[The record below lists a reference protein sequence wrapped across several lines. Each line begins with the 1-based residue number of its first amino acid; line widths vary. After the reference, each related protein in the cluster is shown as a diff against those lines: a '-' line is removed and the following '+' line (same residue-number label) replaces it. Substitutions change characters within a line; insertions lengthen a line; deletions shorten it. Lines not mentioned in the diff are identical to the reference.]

1 MANIGHVQPID
12 IQEEMKKSYIDYAMS
27 VIVSR
32 ALPDVKDGLKPV
44 HRRILYAMQELANT
58 PNHPYKKS
66 ARIVG
71 EVLGR
76 YHPHGDTAVYDAMV
90 RMAQDFSIRYPLV
103 DGHGNFGSMDG
114 DAPAAMRYTE
124 VRLSQIAMEM
134 LADIDKDTVDF
145 TPNFD
150 ETTKE
155 PMLLP
160 AKIPNLLINGSSGI
174 AVGMA
179 TNIPPHNL
187 VEVTDAAMYLIDHPE
202 ADMEQLMKLVPGPDF
217 PTGGMIM
224 GREGIRQAY
233 QTGRGIIT
241 IRGIAKIEEADRAGT
256 RSRIV
261 VTEIPY
267 QVNKARLIEKIA
279 DLVHERKIEG
289 IADLRDESDRT
300 GVRIVID
307 LKRDAVPNVVLNQLY
322 KYTAMQQTFGIILLA
337 LVEGRPMV
345 LTFKEILSY
354 FVAHRKDVIIRRT
367 RFELAKAEARAHIL
381 EGLRIALQFL
391 DEVIQLI
398 RSAESVDTAR
408 SGLIERFGLSEIQA
422 NAILD
427 MRLQRLTALEREKI
441 EAEYQ
446 EIQQEIQ
453 RLRAILADDQL
464 VYNIIKEDLV
474 MIRGKYGD
482 SRRTMIGAAA
492 RDINDEDLIPE
503 EDMVV
508 TITHRGY
515 IKRSATNVYRAQ
527 RRGGR
532 GVAGGTVREDDFIG
546 QLFVASTHAYLCFF
560 TNRGRIYRIKVH
572 EIPEAGRQ
580 AKGVSVANLIALEQ
594 AERITAV
601 QTMSEN
607 PDESYWVFSTQR
619 GIVKRTA
626 LSDYVS
632 WRGGGIIAI
641 TMDDGDELI
650 GVESTTGSSEI
661 MLATRKGQVIRFQET
676 DVRAMGRSARGVHGI
691 RLDPDDQVVSLAVIQ
706 DQPEILILTEHGFGK
721 RTPSDQFRRIG
732 RGGKGVRGIKVTKK
746 TGTMVGLLPVYGSE
760 QFMVISSE
768 GTLIR
773 MTVEGVSRQGRESQ
787 GVTIMRLEGN
797 QQVMAFTLVEADDD
811 SEVVNNED

>member
-1 MANIGHVQPID
+1 
-12 IQEEMKKSYIDYAMS
+12 
-27 VIVSR
+27 
-32 ALPDVKDGLKPV
+32 
-44 HRRILYAMQELANT
+44 
-58 PNHPYKKS
+58 
-66 ARIVG
+66 
-71 EVLGR
+71 
-76 YHPHGDTAVYDAMV
+76 
-90 RMAQDFSIRYPLV
+90 
-103 DGHGNFGSMDG
+103 
-114 DAPAAMRYTE
+114 
-124 VRLSQIAMEM
+124 
-134 LADIDKDTVDF
+134 
-145 TPNFD
+145 
-150 ETTKE
+150 
-155 PMLLP
+155 
-160 AKIPNLLINGSSGI
+160 
-174 AVGMA
+174 
-179 TNIPPHNL
+179 
-187 VEVTDAAMYLIDHPE
+187 
-202 ADMEQLMKLVPGPDF
+202 
-217 PTGGMIM
+217 
-224 GREGIRQAY
+224 
-233 QTGRGIIT
+233 
-241 IRGIAKIEEADRAGT
+241 
-256 RSRIV
+256 
-261 VTEIPY
+261 
-267 QVNKARLIEKIA
+267 
-279 DLVHERKIEG
+279 
-289 IADLRDESDRT
+289 
-300 GVRIVID
+300 
-307 LKRDAVPNVVLNQLY
+307 
-322 KYTAMQQTFGIILLA
+322 
-337 LVEGRPMV
+337 
-345 LTFKEILSY
+345 
-354 FVAHRKDVIIRRT
+354 
-367 RFELAKAEARAHIL
+367 
-381 EGLRIALQFL
+381 
-391 DEVIQLI
+391 
-398 RSAESVDTAR
+398 
-408 SGLIERFGLSEIQA
+408 
-422 NAILD
+422 

-594 AERITAV
+594 GERITAV

-607 PDESYWVFSTQR
+607 ADESYWVFSTKR

-691 RLDPDDQVVSLAVIQ
+691 RLDADDQVVSLAVIQ

-721 RTPSDQFRRIG
+721 RTPSDQFRRTG

-746 TGTMVGLLPVYGSE
+746 TGTMVGLVPVYGSE

-811 SEVVNNED
+811 NDGVNDED

>member
-1 MANIGHVQPID
+1 MC
-12 IQEEMKKSYIDYAMS
+12 
-27 VIVSR
+27 
-32 ALPDVKDGLKPV
+32 
-44 HRRILYAMQELANT
+44 
-58 PNHPYKKS
+58 
-66 ARIVG
+66 
-71 EVLGR
+71 
-76 YHPHGDTAVYDAMV
+76 
-90 RMAQDFSIRYPLV
+90 
-103 DGHGNFGSMDG
+103 
-114 DAPAAMRYTE
+114 
-124 VRLSQIAMEM
+124 
-134 LADIDKDTVDF
+134 
-145 TPNFD
+145 
-150 ETTKE
+150 
-155 PMLLP
+155 
-160 AKIPNLLINGSSGI
+160 
-174 AVGMA
+174 
-179 TNIPPHNL
+179 
-187 VEVTDAAMYLIDHPE
+187 
-202 ADMEQLMKLVPGPDF
+202 
-217 PTGGMIM
+217 
-224 GREGIRQAY
+224 
-233 QTGRGIIT
+233 
-241 IRGIAKIEEADRAGT
+241 
-256 RSRIV
+256 V
-261 VTEIPY
+261 V
-267 QVNKARLIEKIA
+267 
-279 DLVHERKIEG
+279 
-289 IADLRDESDRT
+289 
-300 GVRIVID
+300 
-307 LKRDAVPNVVLNQLY
+307 
-322 KYTAMQQTFGIILLA
+322 
-337 LVEGRPMV
+337 
-345 LTFKEILSY
+345 
-354 FVAHRKDVIIRRT
+354 RRT

-446 EIQQEIQ
+446 EIQHEIH

-482 SRRTMIGAAA
+482 ARRTMIGAAA
-492 RDINDEDLIPE
+492 RDISDEDLIPE

-560 TNRGRIYRIKVH
+560 TNRGRIYRVKVH

-594 AERITAV
+594 GERITAV

-691 RLDPDDQVVSLAVIQ
+691 RLDADDQVVSLAVIQ

-721 RTPSDQFRRIG
+721 RTPSDQFRRTG

-746 TGTMVGLLPVYGSE
+746 TGTMVGLVPVYGSE

-773 MTVEGVSRQGRESQ
+773 MTVEGISRQGRESQ

-811 SEVVNNED
+811 NDVVTNEE

>member
-1 MANIGHVQPID
+1 MANIGHVMPID
-12 IQEEMKKSYIDYAMS
+12 IQDEMKKSYIDYAMS
-27 VIVSR
+27 VIVGR

-58 PNHPYKKS
+58 PNHPHKKS

-134 LADIDKDTVDF
+134 LADIDKDTVEF
-145 TPNFD
+145 VPNFD

-155 PMLLP
+155 PVLLP
-160 AKIPNLLINGSSGI
+160 SKIPNLLINGSSGI

-179 TNIPPHNL
+179 TNMPPHNL
-187 VEVTDAAMYLIDHPE
+187 TEVVNAAIYMIDHPE
-202 ADMEQLMKLVPGPDF
+202 VDIDTLIKYIPGPDF

-224 GREGIRQAY
+224 GREGIKSAY
-233 QTGRGIIT
+233 HSGRGIIT
-241 IRGIAKIEEADRAGT
+241 IRGIAKIEEADRSGT
-256 RSRIV
+256 RSRIIV
-261 VTEIPY
+261 SEIPY

-289 IADLRDESDRT
+289 IADLRDESDRE

-322 KYTAMQQTFGIILLA
+322 KYTAMQQTFGIIQLA
-337 LVEGRPMV
+337 LVDGRPLV
-345 LTFKEILSY
+345 LSLKEILHY
-354 FVAHRKDVIIRRT
+354 FIAHRKDVIIRRT

-391 DEVIQLI
+391 DEVIKLI
-398 RSAESVDTAR
+398 RAAESVDVAR
-408 SGLIERFGLSEIQA
+408 TGLMTHFGLSEIQA
-422 NAILD
+422 TAILE

-446 EIQQEIQ
+446 EIQAEIR
-453 RLRAILADDQL
+453 RLKAILADDQL
-464 VYNIIKEDLV
+464 VYNIIKDDLV
-474 MIRGKYGD
+474 AIKNKYGD
-482 SRRTMIGAAA
+482 ARRTMIGAAA
-492 RDINDEDLIPE
+492 RDISDEDLIPE

-532 GVAGGTVREDDFIG
+532 GVTGSTVREDDFVN

-560 TNRGRIYRIKVH
+560 TNRGRIYRVKVH

-580 AKGVSVANLIALEQ
+580 AKGISVANLIALEQ
-594 AERITAV
+594 GERIAAV
-601 QTMSEN
+601 QTMAQD
-607 PDESYWVFSTQR
+607 PTDTFWFFATRMGV
-619 GIVKRTA
+619 VKRTA
-626 LSDYVS
+626 LSEYTA

-641 TMDDGDELI
+641 TLDEGDELI
-650 GVESTTGSSEI
+650 GVESTTGSAEI
-661 MLATRKGQVIRFQET
+661 MLATRDGQVIRFPET
-676 DVRAMGRSARGVHGI
+676 DARSMGRSAHGVRGI
-691 RLDPDDQVVSLAVIQ
+691 RLKADDRVVSLAVVT

-721 RTPSDQFRRIG
+721 RTPFEQFRRTG
-732 RGGKGVRGIKVTKK
+732 RGGQGVIGLHLTRK
-746 TGTMVGLLPVYGSE
+746 TGSMVGLVPVYGDE
-760 QFMVISSE
+760 QFMVISTE

-773 MTVEGVSRQGRESQ
+773 MTVEGVSRQGRASQ

-797 QQVMAFTLVEADDD
+797 QQVMAFTLVAPDDD
-811 SEVVNNED
+811 NEEEDI

>member
-1 MANIGHVQPID
+1 MANIGHVMPID
-12 IQEEMKKSYIDYAMS
+12 IQDEMKKSYIDYAMS

-44 HRRILYAMQELANT
+44 HRRILYAMQQLANT
-58 PNHPYKKS
+58 PNHPHKKS

-145 TPNFD
+145 APNFD

-155 PMLLP
+155 PVLLP
-160 AKIPNLLINGSSGI
+160 SKIPNLLINGSSGI

-179 TNIPPHNL
+179 TNMPPHNL
-187 VEVTDAAMYLIDHPE
+187 TEVATAAIHLIDHPD
-202 ADMEQLMKLVPGPDF
+202 ADVDTLMKYIPGPDF

-224 GREGIRQAY
+224 GREGIKSAY
-233 QTGRGIIT
+233 LTGRGIIT
-241 IRGIAKIEEADRAGT
+241 IRAIAKIDEADRAGT
-256 RSRIV
+256 RSRIIV
-261 VTEIPY
+261 SEIPY

-279 DLVHERKIEG
+279 DLVHDRKIEG
-289 IADLRDESDRT
+289 IADLRDESDRE
-300 GVRIVID
+300 GVRIVVD

-322 KYTAMQQTFGIILLA
+322 KYTAMQQTFGIIQLA
-337 LVEGRPMV
+337 LVDGRPLV
-345 LTFKEILSY
+345 LSLKEIIHY
-354 FVAHRKDVIIRRT
+354 FIAHRKDVIIRRT

-391 DEVIQLI
+391 DEVIKLI
-398 RSAESVDTAR
+398 RAAESVDAAR
-408 SGLIERFGLSEIQA
+408 SGLMTRFGLTEIQA
-422 NAILD
+422 TAILE

-446 EIQQEIQ
+446 EIQAEIR
-453 RLRAILADDQL
+453 RLQAILADDQL
-464 VYNIIKEDLV
+464 VYNIIKDDL
-474 MIRGKYGD
+474 IAIKNKYGD
-482 SRRTMIGAAA
+482 ARRTMIGAAA
-492 RDINDEDLIPE
+492 RDITDEDLIPE

-560 TNRGRIYRIKVH
+560 TNRGRIYRVKVH

-580 AKGVSVANLIALEQ
+580 AKGISVANLIALEQ
-594 AERITAV
+594 GERIAAV
-601 QTMSEN
+601 QTLAQDPTET
-607 PDESYWVFSTQR
+607 YWFFATRKGV
-619 GIVKRTA
+619 VKRTA
-626 LSDYVS
+626 LSEYTS

-641 TMDDGDELI
+641 SLDDGDELI
-650 GVESTTGSSEI
+650 GVESTTGSAEI
-661 MLATRKGQVIRFQET
+661 MLATRNGQVIRFSET
-676 DVRAMGRSARGVHGI
+676 EARSMGRSAHGVRGI
-691 RLDPDDQVVSLAVIQ
+691 RFKDDDQVVSLAVVT

-721 RTPSDQFRRIG
+721 RTAFQQFRRTA
-732 RGGKGVRGIKVTKK
+732 RGGQGVIGLHLTRK
-746 TGTMVGLLPVYGSE
+746 TGSMVGLAPVYGNE
-760 QFMVISSE
+760 QFMVISTE

-773 MTVEGVSRQGRESQ
+773 MTVEGVSRQGRTSQ
-787 GVTIMRLEGN
+787 GVTIMRLEGT
-797 QQVMAFTLVEADDD
+797 QQVMAFTLVAPDAD
-811 SEVVNNED
+811 NEEDEI

>member
-1 MANIGHVQPID
+1 MANIGHVMPID
-12 IQEEMKKSYIDYAMS
+12 IQDEMKKSYIDYAMS
-27 VIVSR
+27 VIVGR

-58 PNHPYKKS
+58 PNHPHKKS

-134 LADIDKDTVDF
+134 LADIDKDTVEF
-145 TPNFD
+145 VPNFD

-155 PMLLP
+155 PVLLP
-160 AKIPNLLINGSSGI
+160 SKIPNLLINGSSGI

-179 TNIPPHNL
+179 TNMPPHNL
-187 VEVTDAAMYLIDHPE
+187 TEVANAAIYMIDHPE
-202 ADMEQLMKLVPGPDF
+202 VDIDTLMKYVPGPDF

-224 GREGIRQAY
+224 GREGIKSAY
-233 QTGRGIIT
+233 HSGRGIIT

-256 RSRIV
+256 RSRIIV
-261 VTEIPY
+261 SEIPY

-279 DLVHERKIEG
+279 DLVHDRKIEG
-289 IADLRDESDRT
+289 IADLRDESDRE

-322 KYTAMQQTFGIILLA
+322 KYTAMQQTFGIIQLA
-337 LVEGRPMV
+337 LVDGRPLV
-345 LTFKEILSY
+345 LSLKEILHY
-354 FVAHRKDVIIRRT
+354 FIAHRKDVIIRRT

-391 DEVIQLI
+391 DEVIKLI
-398 RSAESVDTAR
+398 RAAESVDVAR
-408 SGLIERFGLSEIQA
+408 TGLMTQFGLSEIQA
-422 NAILD
+422 TAILE

-446 EIQQEIQ
+446 ELQAEIL
-453 RLRAILADDQL
+453 RLKAILADDQL
-464 VYNIIKEDLV
+464 VYNIIKDDLV
-474 MIRGKYGD
+474 AIKNKYGD
-482 SRRTMIGAAA
+482 ARRTMIGAAA
-492 RDINDEDLIPE
+492 RDISDEDLIPE

-532 GVAGGTVREDDFIG
+532 GVTGSTVREDDFVN

-560 TNRGRIYRIKVH
+560 TNRGRIYRVKVH

-580 AKGVSVANLIALEQ
+580 AKGISVANLIALEQ
-594 AERITAV
+594 GERIAAV
-601 QTMSEN
+601 QTMAQD
-607 PDESYWVFSTQR
+607 PTDTFWFFATRMGV
-619 GIVKRTA
+619 VKRTA
-626 LSDYVS
+626 LSEYTA

-641 TMDDGDELI
+641 TLDDGDELI
-650 GVESTTGSSEI
+650 GVESTTGSAEI
-661 MLATRKGQVIRFQET
+661 MLATRDGQVIRFPET
-676 DVRAMGRSARGVHGI
+676 DARSMGRSAHGVRGI
-691 RLDPDDQVVSLAVIQ
+691 RLKDDDQVVSLAVVT

-721 RTPSDQFRRIG
+721 RTPFEQFRRTG
-732 RGGKGVRGIKVTKK
+732 RGGQGVIGLHLTRK
-746 TGTMVGLLPVYGSE
+746 TGSMVGLVPVYGNE
-760 QFMVISSE
+760 QFMVISTE

-773 MTVEGVSRQGRESQ
+773 MTVEGVSRQGRASQ
-787 GVTIMRLEGN
+787 GVTIMRLEGS
-797 QQVMAFTLVEADDD
+797 QQVMAFTLVAPDDD
-811 SEVVNNED
+811 NEDEEV

>member
-1 MANIGHVQPID
+1 MANIGHVMPID
-12 IQEEMKKSYIDYAMS
+12 IQDEMKKSYIDYAMS

-44 HRRILYAMQELANT
+44 HRRILYAMQQLANT
-58 PNHPYKKS
+58 PNHPHKKS

-145 TPNFD
+145 APNFD

-155 PMLLP
+155 PVLLP
-160 AKIPNLLINGSSGI
+160 SKIPNLLINGSSGI

-179 TNIPPHNL
+179 TNMPPHNL
-187 VEVTDAAMYLIDHPE
+187 TEVATAAIHLIDHPD
-202 ADMEQLMKLVPGPDF
+202 ADVDTLMKYIPGPDF

-224 GREGIRQAY
+224 GREGIKSAY
-233 QTGRGIIT
+233 LTGRGIIT
-241 IRGIAKIEEADRAGT
+241 IRAIAKIDEADRAGT
-256 RSRIV
+256 RSRIIV
-261 VTEIPY
+261 SEIPY

-279 DLVHERKIEG
+279 DLVHDRKIEG
-289 IADLRDESDRT
+289 IADLRDESDRE
-300 GVRIVID
+300 GVRIVVD

-322 KYTAMQQTFGIILLA
+322 KYTAMQQTFGIIQLA
-337 LVEGRPMV
+337 LVDGRPLV
-345 LTFKEILSY
+345 LSLKEIIHY
-354 FVAHRKDVIIRRT
+354 FIAHRKDVIIRRT

-391 DEVIQLI
+391 DEVIKLI
-398 RSAESVDTAR
+398 RAAESVDAAR
-408 SGLIERFGLSEIQA
+408 SGLMTRFGLTEIQA
-422 NAILD
+422 TAILE

-446 EIQQEIQ
+446 EIQAEIR
-453 RLRAILADDQL
+453 RLQAILADDQL
-464 VYNIIKEDLV
+464 VYNIIKDDL
-474 MIRGKYGD
+474 IAIKNKYGD
-482 SRRTMIGAAA
+482 ARRTMIGAAA
-492 RDINDEDLIPE
+492 RDITDEDLIPE

-560 TNRGRIYRIKVH
+560 TNRGRIYRVKVH

-580 AKGVSVANLIALEQ
+580 AKGISVANLIALEQ
-594 AERITAV
+594 GERIAAV
-601 QTMSEN
+601 QTLAQDPTET
-607 PDESYWVFSTQR
+607 YWFFATRKGV
-619 GIVKRTA
+619 VKRTA
-626 LSDYVS
+626 LSEYTS

-641 TMDDGDELI
+641 SLDDGDELI
-650 GVESTTGSSEI
+650 GVESTTGSAEI
-661 MLATRKGQVIRFQET
+661 MLATRNGQVIRFSET
-676 DVRAMGRSARGVHGI
+676 EARSMGRSAHGVRGI
-691 RLDPDDQVVSLAVIQ
+691 RLKDDDQVVSLAVVT

-721 RTPSDQFRRIG
+721 RTAFQQFRRTA
-732 RGGKGVRGIKVTKK
+732 RGGQGVIGLHLTRK
-746 TGTMVGLLPVYGSE
+746 TGSMVGLAPVYGNE
-760 QFMVISSE
+760 QFMVISTE

-773 MTVEGVSRQGRESQ
+773 MTVEGVSRQGRTSQ
-787 GVTIMRLEGN
+787 GVTIMRLEGT
-797 QQVMAFTLVEADDD
+797 QQVMAFTLVAPDAD
-811 SEVVNNED
+811 NEEDEI

>member
-1 MANIGHVQPID
+1 MANIGHVMPID
-12 IQEEMKKSYIDYAMS
+12 IQDEMKKSYIDYAMS
-27 VIVSR
+27 VIVGR

-58 PNHPYKKS
+58 PNHPHKKS

-134 LADIDKDTVDF
+134 LADIDKDTVEF
-145 TPNFD
+145 VPNFD

-155 PMLLP
+155 PVLLP
-160 AKIPNLLINGSSGI
+160 SKIPNLLINGSSGI

-179 TNIPPHNL
+179 TNMPPHNL
-187 VEVTDAAMYLIDHPE
+187 TEVANAAIYMIDHPE
-202 ADMEQLMKLVPGPDF
+202 VDIDTLIKYIPGPDF

-224 GREGIRQAY
+224 GREGIKSAY
-233 QTGRGIIT
+233 HSGRGIIT

-256 RSRIV
+256 RSRIIV
-261 VTEIPY
+261 SEIPY

-289 IADLRDESDRT
+289 IADLRDESDRE

-322 KYTAMQQTFGIILLA
+322 KYTAMQQTFGIIQLA
-337 LVEGRPMV
+337 LVDGRPLV
-345 LTFKEILSY
+345 LSLKEILHY
-354 FVAHRKDVIIRRT
+354 FIAHRKDVIIRRT

-391 DEVIQLI
+391 DEVIKLI
-398 RSAESVDTAR
+398 RAAESVDVAR
-408 SGLIERFGLSEIQA
+408 TGLMTHFGLSEIQA
-422 NAILD
+422 TAILE

-446 EIQQEIQ
+446 EIQTEIR
-453 RLRAILADDQL
+453 RLKAILADDQL
-464 VYNIIKEDLV
+464 VYNIIKDDLV
-474 MIRGKYGD
+474 AIKNKYGD
-482 SRRTMIGAAA
+482 ARRTMIGAAA
-492 RDINDEDLIPE
+492 RDISDEDLIPE

-532 GVAGGTVREDDFIG
+532 GVTGSTVREDDFVN

-560 TNRGRIYRIKVH
+560 TNRGRIYRVKVH

-580 AKGVSVANLIALEQ
+580 AKGISVANLIALEQ
-594 AERITAV
+594 GERIAAV
-601 QTMSEN
+601 QTMAQD
-607 PDESYWVFSTQR
+607 PTDTFWFFATRMGV
-619 GIVKRTA
+619 VKRTA
-626 LSDYVS
+626 LSEYTA

-641 TMDDGDELI
+641 TLDEGDELI
-650 GVESTTGSSEI
+650 GVESTTGSAEI
-661 MLATRKGQVIRFQET
+661 MLATRDGQVIRFPET
-676 DVRAMGRSARGVHGI
+676 DARSMGRSAHGVRGI
-691 RLDPDDQVVSLAVIQ
+691 RLKADDRVVSLAVVT

-721 RTPSDQFRRIG
+721 RTPFEQFRRTG
-732 RGGKGVRGIKVTKK
+732 RGGQGVIGLHLTRK
-746 TGTMVGLLPVYGSE
+746 TGSMVGLVPVYGNE
-760 QFMVISSE
+760 QFMVISTE

-773 MTVEGVSRQGRESQ
+773 MTVEGVSRQGRTSQ

-797 QQVMAFTLVEADDD
+797 QQVMAFTLVAPDDD
-811 SEVVNNED
+811 NEEEDI

>member
-1 MANIGHVQPID
+1 MANIGHVMPID
-12 IQEEMKKSYIDYAMS
+12 IQDEMKKSYIDYAMS

-44 HRRILYAMQELANT
+44 HRRILYAMQELTNT
-58 PNHPYKKS
+58 PSHPHKKS

-134 LADIDKDTVDF
+134 LADIDKDTVEF
-145 TPNFD
+145 SPNFD

-155 PMLLP
+155 PVLLP
-160 AKIPNLLINGSSGI
+160 SKIPNLLINGSSGI

-179 TNIPPHNL
+179 TNMPPHNL
-187 VEVTDAAMYLIDHPE
+187 TEVANAAIHMIDHPE
-202 ADMEQLMKLVPGPDF
+202 VDIDTLMKYIPGPDF

-224 GREGIRQAY
+224 GREGIKSAY
-233 QTGRGIIT
+233 HTGRGIIT

-256 RSRIV
+256 RTRIIV
-261 VTEIPY
+261 SEIPY

-279 DLVHERKIEG
+279 DLVHDRKIEG
-289 IADLRDESDRT
+289 IADLRDESDRE

-322 KYTAMQQTFGIILLA
+322 KYTALQQTFGIIQLA
-337 LVEGRPMV
+337 LVDGRPLV
-345 LTFKEILSY
+345 LSLKEILHY
-354 FVAHRKDVIIRRT
+354 FIGHRKDVIIRRT

-391 DEVIQLI
+391 DEVIKLI
-398 RSAESVDTAR
+398 RAAESVDVAR
-408 SGLIERFGLSEIQA
+408 NGLMTQFGLSEIQA
-422 NAILD
+422 TAILE

-446 EIQQEIQ
+446 ELQAEIR
-453 RLRAILADDQL
+453 RLKAILADDQL
-464 VYNIIKEDLV
+464 VYNIIKDDL
-474 MIRGKYGD
+474 IAIKNKYGD
-482 SRRTMIGAAA
+482 ARRTMIGAAA
-492 RDINDEDLIPE
+492 RDISDEDLIPE

-532 GVAGGTVREDDFIG
+532 GVAGSTVREDDFIG

-560 TNRGRIYRIKVH
+560 TNRGRIYRVKVH

-580 AKGVSVANLIALEQ
+580 AKGISVANLIALEQ
-594 AERITAV
+594 GERIAAV
-601 QTMSEN
+601 QTLSQDPSET
-607 PDESYWVFSTQR
+607 YWFFATRKGV
-619 GIVKRTA
+619 VKRTA
-626 LSDYVS
+626 LSEYTS

-641 TMDDGDELI
+641 SLDEGDELI
-650 GVESTTGSSEI
+650 GVESTTGSAEI
-661 MLATRKGQVIRFQET
+661 MLATRDGQVIRFPET
-676 DVRAMGRSARGVHGI
+676 DARSMGRSAHGVKGI
-691 RLDPDDQVVSLAVIQ
+691 RLKKDDQVVSLAVVT

-721 RTPSDQFRRIG
+721 RTPFEQFRRTA
-732 RGGKGVRGIKVTKK
+732 RGGQGVIGLHLTRK
-746 TGTMVGLLPVYGSE
+746 TGSMVGIAPVYGNE
-760 QFMVISSE
+760 QFMVISTE

-773 MTVEGVSRQGRESQ
+773 MAVEGVSRQGRASQ
-787 GVTIMRLEGN
+787 GVTIMRLEGT
-797 QQVMAFTLVEADDD
+797 QQVMAFTLVAPDEDNEEE
-811 SEVVNNED
+811 EV

>member
-1 MANIGHVQPID
+1 MANIGHVLPID

-58 PNHPYKKS
+58 PSHPYKKS

-150 ETTKE
+150 DTTKE
-155 PMLLP
+155 PVLLP

-187 VEVTDAAMYLIDHPE
+187 TEVANAAIHLIDHPE
-202 ADMEQLMKLVPGPDF
+202 ADLDQLMKYVPGPDF

-224 GREGIRQAY
+224 GREGIRSAY

-241 IRGIAKIEEADRAGT
+241 IRGIAKVEEADRAGT
-256 RSRIV
+256 RTRIIV
-261 VTEIPY
+261 SEIPY

-279 DLVHERKIEG
+279 DLVHDRKIEG
-289 IADLRDESDRT
+289 IADLRDESDRE

-337 LVEGRPMV
+337 LVDGRPLV
-345 LTFKEILSY
+345 LSFKEILFY
-354 FVAHRKDVIIRRT
+354 FIAHRKDVIVRRT

-391 DEVIQLI
+391 DEVIRLI
-398 RSAESVDTAR
+398 RGAASVDTAR

-446 EIQQEIQ
+446 EIQTEIQ
-453 RLRAILADDQL
+453 RLRGILANEQL
-464 VYNIIKEDLV
+464 VYNIIKEDLLA
-474 MIRGKYGD
+474 MRSKYGD
-482 SRRTMIGAAA
+482 ARRTMIGAAA
-492 RDINDEDLIPE
+492 RDISDEDLIPE

-532 GVAGGTVREDDFIG
+532 GVTGGTVREDDFISH
-546 QLFVASTHAYLCFF
+546 LFVASTHAYLCFF
-560 TNRGRIYRIKVH
+560 TNRGRIYRVKVH

-580 AKGVSVANLIALEQ
+580 AKGISVANLIALEQ
-594 AERITAV
+594 GERITAV
-601 QTMSEN
+601 QTMSAN
-607 PDESYWVFSTQR
+607 PEGSYWVFATR
-619 GIVKRTA
+619 KGVVKRTA

-650 GVESTTGSSEI
+650 GVESTAGSAEI
-661 MLATRKGQVIRFQET
+661 MLATRSGSVIRFEET
-676 DVRAMGRSARGVHGI
+676 EVRSMGRSAHGVHGI
-691 RLDPDDQVVSLAVIQ
+691 RLRNNDEVVSLAVVQ
-706 DQPEILILTEHGFGK
+706 NQPEILI
-721 RTPSDQFRRIG
+721 
-732 RGGKGVRGIKVTKK
+732 
-746 TGTMVGLLPVYGSE
+746 
-760 QFMVISSE
+760 
-768 GTLIR
+768 
-773 MTVEGVSRQGRESQ
+773 
-787 GVTIMRLEGN
+787 
-797 QQVMAFTLVEADDD
+797 
-811 SEVVNNED
+811 